1 MVVSVS
7 LSVCLN
13 AVCEGMSVAE
23 IVVVSSVVPVLPVA
37 KESGYEC
44 VSGNVA
50 CVRMGLCLTQLVFLS
65 AMFKWDCYL

>member
-23 IVVVSSVVPVLPVA
+23 IVVVVSV
-37 KESGYEC
+37 
-44 VSGNVA
+44 
-50 CVRMGLCLTQLVFLS
+50 
-65 AMFKWDCYL
+65 